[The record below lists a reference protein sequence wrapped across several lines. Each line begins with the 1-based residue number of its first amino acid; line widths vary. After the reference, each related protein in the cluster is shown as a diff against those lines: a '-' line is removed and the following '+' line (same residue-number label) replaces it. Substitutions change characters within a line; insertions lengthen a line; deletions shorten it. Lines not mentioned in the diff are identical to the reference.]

1 LKPLALT
8 AVKRPMKL
16 WFALIPMAAL
26 AACGS
31 QDLVAN
37 NAANT
42 SALPEIEQ
50 SSPSP
55 SGAAPAQGMPAGNV
69 VTAAVSE
76 IPADIRGRWGLTP
89 RDCTSPLGDAKGLL
103 VINAT
108 ELRFYESRG
117 VPAGDVQTSANS
129 ISGDFAFT
137 DEGQKWTRHVT
148 LELRDGKLV
157 RTERDP
163 IASFNYV
170 RC

>member
-1 LKPLALT
+1 
-8 AVKRPMKL
+8 MKL
-16 WFALIPMAAL
+16 FLALIPIAAL

-31 QDLVAN
+31 GDPVAN

-55 SGAAPAQGMPAGNV
+55 SGAAPGQGAPTGNV
-69 VTAAVSE
+69 VTAAVTE

-108 ELRFYESRG
+108 ELRFYESRA

-137 DEGQKWTRHVT
+137 GEGQNWTRHVT
-148 LELRDGKLV
+148 LEVRDGQLV

-163 IASFNYV
+163 SASFTYV